1 MSSRV
6 GQTEVGPILWTDSPV
21 QITTV
26 TGRRDSSGGRHIQT
40 TSTEPLTG
48 IQVVLLIEHG
58 IAVGKRTLEVLT
70 VDLDTFADL
79 EGNA

>member
-6 GQTEVGPILWTDSPV
+6 GQTEMDRILWTDFPV
-21 QITTV
+21 PITTM
-26 TGRRDSSGGRHIQT
+26 TGRRDSSGGRHVQT

-58 IAVGKRTLEVLT
+58 IAVHKRTLELLT
-70 VDLDTFADL
+70 VDPDTFADL
-79 EGNA
+79 EGDA